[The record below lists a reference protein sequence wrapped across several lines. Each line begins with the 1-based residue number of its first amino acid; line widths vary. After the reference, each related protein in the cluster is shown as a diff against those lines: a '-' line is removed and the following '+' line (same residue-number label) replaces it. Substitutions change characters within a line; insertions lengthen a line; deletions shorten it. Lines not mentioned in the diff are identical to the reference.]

1 MKHALPA
8 NPYLIIVNAFT
19 KVYALPGIR
28 LGYLMTSNDELRIKT
43 RMQQPEWSVSMFAQK
58 AGIAA
63 LSSRGYLEEARQAVQ
78 AERGYISGQLRELGM
93 KVFDGEA
100 PFVMFLSSKELYEPL
115 KEKGILIRR
124 CDGIRGVRD
133 PSEERGHYYRV
144 GIRSHAE
151 NVRLM
156 KAIREVPD

>member
-1 MKHALPA
+1 MKHALPG

-19 KVYALPGIR
+19 KAYALPGIR
-28 LGYLMTSNDELRIKT
+28 LGYLMTSNDELRTKT
-43 RMQQPEWSVSMFAQK
+43 QMQQPEWSVSMLAQR

-63 LSSRGYLEEARQAVQ
+63 LGSAEHLDAARQAVQ
-78 AERGYISGQLRELGM
+78 TERDYICERLREM
-93 KVFDGEA
+93 EMDVFDGQA
-100 PFVMFLSSKELYEPL
+100 PFVMFRSGKELYELL
-115 KEKGILIRR
+115 KEKRILIRR
-124 CDGIRGVRD
+124 CDEIRGVRD
-133 PSEERGHYYRV
+133 RSEERGHYYRV

>member
-1 MKHALPA
+1 MNRVLPE

-19 KVYALPGIR
+19 KAYALPGIR
-28 LGYLMTSNDELRIKT
+28 LGYLAAGNEELRERT
-43 RMQQPEWSVSMFAQK
+43 RLQQPEWSVSMLAQR

-63 LSSRGYLEEARQAVQ
+63 LGSKEYLNEAGQAVRT
-78 AERGYISGQLRELGM
+78 EREYVCAQLQELGM
-93 KVFDGEA
+93 EVFDGEA
-100 PFVMFLSSKELYEPL
+100 PFVMFLSGKELYEPL

-133 PSEERGHYYRV
+133 PSEENGQYYRI
-144 GIRSHAE
+144 GLRSHAE